1 MNREL
6 TLFLIVVF
14 ACLTS
19 NRSVIGCEIC
29 VDLYT
34 QYLLPWGGQGLNMV
48 SDAFPPEGVVE
59 LRMNVTFHGDGVPGK
74 LVSFMIKAPNGET
87 YSAAAFTQAD
97 GIAIFEYSLPS
108 SEDYFGQWT
117 VKASVDIGGTMVS
130 DTLYFLM
137 GWLVEVVKIDAPA
150 IAYKGETMGVT
161 VVVTRICMQDPRD
174 IMNML
179 LKYPSGCPDN
189 YLLLYI
195 TVTDEL
201 NQPVATSKLN
211 MTMITELGVYD
222 LDDFVKT
229 MGEQWMD
236 HVDIILT
243 QYSELARTV
252 MTGIPISLWSF
263 SGNAKIRANLIT
275 NCPGISYCPEGSKY
289 AYLRSSISNMV
300 NVTYRTDLNKDG
312 TVNIEDLST
321 VAKAYGSHGPDVP
334 DPGDRPSESWNP
346 IADVNKD
353 NWVNIWD
360 LCEIAKDCRK
370 TA

>member
-1 MNREL
+1 MGREL
-6 TLFLIVVF
+6 TLFLIVVV
-14 ACLTS
+14 CLAS
-19 NRSVIGCEIC
+19 NRSVAGYEIY

-48 SDAFPPEGVVE
+48 SDAFPPEAVIE
-59 LRMNVTFHGDGVPGK
+59 LRMNVTFQGDGVPGK
-74 LVSFMIKAPNGET
+74 PVSYMIKAPNGET
-87 YSAAAFTQAD
+87 YSAVAFTQAD
-97 GIAIFEYSLPS
+97 GIAVFEYSLPS

-117 VKASVDIGGTMVS
+117 AKASVDIAGTMVS

-161 VVVTRICMQDPRD
+161 VMVARICMQDPRN

-179 LKYPSGCPDN
+179 LKYPNGCPKTDN
-189 YLLLYI
+189 DLLLYI

-229 MGEQWMD
+229 MGEHWMD
-236 HVDIILT
+236 HVDVILT
-243 QYSELARTV
+243 QYSELANV
-252 MTGIPISLWSF
+252 VINGVPISPWSF

-275 NCPGISYCPEGSKY
+275 NCLGISYCPEGSKY
-289 AYLRSSISNMV
+289 AYLKSSISNI
-300 NVTYRTDLNKDG
+300 VTYRTDLNKDE
-312 TVNIEDLST
+312 TVNIEDLLI
-321 VAKAYGSHGPDVP
+321 VFKAYGSHGPDVP
-334 DPGDRPSESWNP
+334 NLGDPPSENWNP

-360 LCEIAKDCRK
+360 LCEVAKDYGK
-370 TA
+370 TV